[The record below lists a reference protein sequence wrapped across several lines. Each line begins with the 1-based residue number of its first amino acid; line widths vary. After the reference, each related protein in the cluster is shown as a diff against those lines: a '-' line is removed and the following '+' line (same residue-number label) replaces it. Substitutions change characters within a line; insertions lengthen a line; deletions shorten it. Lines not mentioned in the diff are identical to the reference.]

1 MNAET
6 ASRGSEESTTV
17 ESRFIAERNALL
29 VSGDFAVVFM
39 EFYLH
44 LGLNGVIL
52 RDGIDEM
59 TKRSM
64 AALAL
69 YGATR
74 PRNETLAW
82 TLHFEAEELNVFV
95 SADLSEGNLVGRV
108 FAKNVRRGS
117 GNVLYAEAAGP
128 RAERRRSSVD
138 FTGGDAL
145 RAAER
150 FFRQSEQRP
159 GKFFYLGG
167 DKFAALAAQPDCDT
181 EWLESAG
188 EEEVSSLSADPAR
201 RLLEVRHYVFCCG
214 CTPRKIA
221 AAIGATLQGKL
232 DEIYDGDSHINVD
245 CPRCG
250 LRHELSRDL
259 FV

>member
-1 MNAET
+1 MNAAI
-6 ASRGSEESTTV
+6 ASRGGEESTVV

-29 VSGDFAVVFM
+29 VSGDFAAVFM

-44 LGLNGVIL
+44 LGATGVVL
-52 RDGIDEM
+52 RDGTDEM
-59 TKRSM
+59 AKRSL

-82 TLHFEAEELNVFV
+82 TLHFEAEELNIFV
-95 SADLSEGNLVGRV
+95 CADLSEGSLVGRV
-108 FAKNVRRGS
+108 FAKNVRHGS
-117 GNVLYAEAAGP
+117 GNVLYAETAGP
-128 RAERRRSSVD
+128 RAQRRRSSVD
-138 FTGGDAL
+138 FTGNDAL

-188 EEEVSSLSADPAR
+188 TEEVSCLATDPAR
-201 RLLEVRHYVFCCG
+201 RLLEARHYAFCCG

-232 DEIYDGDSHINVD
+232 DEIYGGDSHINVD